1 MKNFMGTDGFNW
13 FVGVVEDR
21 LDPKYIGRVK
31 VRCLG
36 YHTPDLTKLP
46 TADLPWAT
54 VMNPITSATVSG
66 VGQTPLGLVE
76 GSWVVGF
83 FIDGA
88 EAQQPCV
95 IGSLPGA
102 PNKLP
107 IQGDTVGFQDVLNG
121 NYPREINLPD
131 VNKLAVNA
139 TVEVPANVN
148 GVENKLDII
157 GTDAT
162 DGPKGSPE
170 AIARLLRIHS
180 DPTISG
186 AQYQA
191 DLIHHLEVVKGFGE
205 NTSVA
210 DITQATAAFKKNY
223 AKKYGL
229 PSNIFD
235 TKKKIASGAANELTT
250 IVNAVIDKVS
260 GNSNTGS
267 LLKDSILFNAK
278 NELYTPGSLTDVI
291 EADLSPAAAV
301 NFAAGKI
308 QGFNYNDLSTNTLD
322 SFAAKKPSEIS
333 GNLISGNLTVADIG
347 ANVKTI
353 TTKLIQSN
361 PGLSL
366 LTRLSDLATGVPV
379 ASVDAVGNIGG
390 GFSNLLAANPLAN
403 FAVPGQIASELA
415 GLAEVVSLGQQ
426 IGGALGIDTS
436 LLDDVSN
443 IAGTVTGAINTA
455 GNVLNTAGSF
465 TQSITNANAIGTFNN
480 AAGNFSASNLGD
492 AAGVGTN
499 LISSATSS
507 ATSYVNDATGRVSTG
522 VGSGFLTTGNSLVN
536 TTAAA
541 SGNYS
546 AKNQFITGSGAAG
559 YNLGTNVTSTS
570 SISSIVD
577 GAATTSALGDAAASS
592 YEAIENQIA
601 GVSLDLGTSWSEP
614 PTNADQT
621 QYPFNHVYE
630 TEGGHV
636 REYDDTQGFKRI
648 HERHASG
655 SAYEIFD
662 DGTKVTRIKKDQY
675 HLVSANDYVHIKGYA
690 NQTLDKGL
698 RVLVNSS
705 GKAGNNYN
713 IQVGKGAN
721 VTIQCDKGDINLI
734 AKDGDINMKASGDI
748 NMQAGDNM
756 NNLAGKSIF
765 NTAATMTDSI
775 ATVLKQN
782 SANHTINTG
791 GFIVNAAAT
800 VDITTSI
807 ATIVAPA
814 RLDLNPISGCFV
826 EGTMIEMADGSEKEI
841 TSINVGEKTRGGTV
855 HAKMEFMPQVIYNY
869 KGVLVSGSHWVLED
883 NQFIAV
889 EDSKHGIITDT
900 IEPVYTFK
908 TSDHRIWIKGIEFG
922 DFETGSDDD
931 WDPHFE
937 AVRQKLN
944 EKLKREN
951 V

>member
-1 MKNFMGTDGFNW
+1 MKNFMGADGFNW
-13 FVGVVEDR
+13 FVGVVENR
-21 LDPKYIGRVK
+21 LDPKFTGRVK

-36 YHTPDLTKLP
+36 YHTPDLTLLP
-46 TADLPWAT
+46 TTDLPWAS

-76 GSWVVGF
+76 GSWVIGF
-83 FIDGA
+83 FIDGQ

-102 PNKLP
+102 PSKLP
-107 IQGDTVGFQDVLNG
+107 VKGDTVGFQDVLNG

-148 GVENKLDII
+148 GVDNNVDFI
-157 GTDAT
+157 GGDAT

-170 AIARLLRIHS
+170 AAAKSARLS
-180 DPTISG
+180 KSATIKG

-191 DLIHHLEVVKGFGE
+191 DLIYDLEVVKGFGE

-210 DITQATAAFKKNY
+210 DITQASAAFKKNY
-223 AKKYGL
+223 AKKFDL
-229 PSNIFD
+229 PSNILD
-235 TKKKIASGAANELTT
+235 NKEKIVSGAANDLTT
-250 IVNAVIDKVS
+250 IISAAIDKVS
-260 GNSNTGS
+260 GVKNTGS
-267 LLKDSILFNAK
+267 LLKDSVLFNAK
-278 NELYTPGSLTDVI
+278 NQLYTPGSLKNVI

-322 SFAAKKPSEIS
+322 SFAAKKPSEIV
-333 GNLISGNLTVADIG
+333 GNLIPGDITVADIG
-347 ANVKTI
+347 AGAKSI
-353 TTKLIQSN
+353 ATKLIQSN

-366 LTRLSDLATGVPV
+366 LTRLSDLASGVPV

-390 GFSNLLAANPLAN
+390 GFSNLLAANPLTN
-403 FAVPGQIASELA
+403 FAVPGQLASELA
-415 GLAEVVSLGQQ
+415 GLAEVVSIGQQ
-426 IGGALGIDTS
+426 IGGALGVDTS
-436 LLDDVSN
+436 VLSTVSS
-443 IAGTVTGAINTA
+443 IA
-455 GNVLNTAGSF
+455 NTAGSF
-465 TQSITNANAIGTFNN
+465 TQSLTNANPIGNLSNAIGNI
-480 AAGNFSASNLGD
+480 SSNLGD
-492 AAGVGTN
+492 SAGVGTN
-499 LISSATSS
+499 LGVQTS
-507 ATSYVNDATGRVSTG
+507 TSLRG
-522 VGSGFLTTGNSLVN
+522 LVN
-536 TTAAA
+536 TAAA
-541 SGNYS
+541 NTQDSYR
-546 AKNQFITGSGAAG
+546 GSGSSG
-559 YNLGTNVTSTS
+559 YNLGTSVTSTVDTIAS
-570 SISSIVD
+570 TSSIVD
-577 GAATTSALGDAAASS
+577 GAATTAALADAASS
-592 YEAIENQIA
+592 GYEAIENQIA

-690 NQTLDKGL
+690 NQTLDQGL

-756 NNLAGKSIF
+756 NNLAGKAIF

-775 ATVLKQN
+775 ASVLKQN
-782 SANHTINTG
+782 SASHTINTG

-800 VDITTSI
+800 VDIITSI

-814 RLDLNPISGCFV
+814 KLDLNPISGCFV

-931 WDPHFE
+931 WEPHFE

-944 EKLKREN
+944 DKLKRSSTK